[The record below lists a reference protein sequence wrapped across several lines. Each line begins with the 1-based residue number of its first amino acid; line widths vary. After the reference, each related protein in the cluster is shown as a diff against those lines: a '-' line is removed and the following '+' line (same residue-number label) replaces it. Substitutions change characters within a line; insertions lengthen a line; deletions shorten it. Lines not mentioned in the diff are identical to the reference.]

1 MAAGRVILAGRV
13 ADGAVVVMIDH
24 GDKVE
29 TLYGHLEPA
38 LAVSKGDQVAAGQ
51 LLGTVGTHRDTRRV
65 RTCTSSYGT
74 GRSPIDPL
82 TVLPVRP

>member
-1 MAAGRVILAGRV
+1 MAAGRIILAGRV

-24 GDKVE
+24 GAKVE

-51 LLGTVGTHRDTRRV
+51 LLGTVGL
-65 RTCTSSYGT
+65 T
-74 GRSPIDPL
+74 GHTTGPHLHLELWHGAKPIDPL